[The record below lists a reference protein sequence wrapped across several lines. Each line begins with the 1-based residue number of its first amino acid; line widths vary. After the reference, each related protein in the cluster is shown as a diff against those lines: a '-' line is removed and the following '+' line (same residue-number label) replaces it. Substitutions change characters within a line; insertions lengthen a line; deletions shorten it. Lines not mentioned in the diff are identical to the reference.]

1 MKGIILLLHY
11 TDPIINGAPKNN
23 IIPTKYIGCFINPY
37 DPVDTMFW
45 SIGDYILTRWD
56 TKLLSLNDL
65 SNRKAEPINKIIP
78 INSKANGKLT
88 VQTNLCDL
96 TA

>member
-37 DPVDTMFW
+37 DPVDTMF
-45 SIGDYILTRWD
+45 
-56 TKLLSLNDL
+56 
-65 SNRKAEPINKIIP
+65 
-78 INSKANGKLT
+78 
-88 VQTNLCDL
+88 
-96 TA
+96 